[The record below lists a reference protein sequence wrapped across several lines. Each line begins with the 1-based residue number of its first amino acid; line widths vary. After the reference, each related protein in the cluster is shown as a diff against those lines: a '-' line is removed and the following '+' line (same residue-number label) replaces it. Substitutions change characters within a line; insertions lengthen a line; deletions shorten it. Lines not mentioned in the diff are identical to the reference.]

1 MIFQF
6 SKFSPKLSTYR
17 WDTLYIICIISI
29 SLNRVSISNSVF
41 FDIGYHGIMTF
52 GGRSSKV
59 YEDILVSN
67 NLLDGCGITNFWQPA
82 CIWADGEKNITIS
95 NNEATNVPNHAIRY
109 CLYDFKQ
116 LSYR

>member
-1 MIFQF
+1 MIGVWVGY
-6 SKFSPKLSTYR
+6 S
-17 WDTLYIICIISI
+17 
-29 SLNRVSISNSVF
+29 NRVSISNNVF

-109 CLYDFKQ
+109 SSIKIRKTKNEHLIIVWQ
-116 LSYR
+116 NLIVL